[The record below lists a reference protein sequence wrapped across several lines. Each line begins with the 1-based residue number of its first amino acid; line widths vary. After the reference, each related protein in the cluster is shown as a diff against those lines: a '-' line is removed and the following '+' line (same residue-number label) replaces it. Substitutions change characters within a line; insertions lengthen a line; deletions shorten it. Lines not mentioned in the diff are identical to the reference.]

1 MIIKSFEV
9 GKLKIKEFNLY
20 LLYGKNEGYKNEII
34 ESKFLNKFTGIVNKY
49 DETDFILNFEIISNE
64 ILTKSL
70 FNEEKIIIVSR
81 VSDKIL
87 KYIEEIKTRN
97 FENIIIILKSGLLE
111 KKSKI
116 RNLFEKSKEL
126 IIIPFYDDNLQA
138 LSSIAVEFLNKNKIR
153 ISREA
158 VNLLVNRSSGD
169 RQNLKTELEK
179 LLNFS
184 ISQKNID
191 LETVEKLS
199 NLSEN
204 YAVNELADSF
214 LSKNKKNISK
224 ILNENNYAN
233 EDCILILRT
242 ILSKSK
248 RLMNILE
255 KYKETKNLDI
265 AISTTKPPIFWK
277 DKEIVRKQL
286 ITWEIED
293 LKSNIYKINEV
304 ETMVKSNSGNSLNL
318 VSDFIVNY

>member
-34 ESKFLNKFTGIVNKY
+34 ENKFLNKFTGIVNKY

-116 RNLFEKSKEL
+116 RNLFENGKEL
-126 IIIPFYDDNLQA
+126 IIIPFYDDNHQA

-277 DKEIVRKQL
+277 DKEVVKKQL

-318 VSDFIVNY
+318 VSDFIVNC

>member
-9 GKLKIKEFNLY
+9 NKLDITKFNLY
-20 LLYGKNEGYKNEII
+20 LFYGKNEGHKNEII
-34 ESKFLNKFTGIVNKY
+34 ESKFLNKFAGIVNKY
-49 DETDFILNFEIISNE
+49 DETEFILNFETISSE

-70 FNEEKIIIVSR
+70 FDEEKIIIVSR
-81 VSDKIL
+81 ASDKIL
-87 KYIEEIKTRN
+87 KYIEELKTKN
-97 FENIIIILKSGLLE
+97 FENIIIILKSSLLE

-116 RNLFEKSKEL
+116 RNLFEKNKKL
-126 IIIPFYDDNLQA
+126 VIIPFYDDNFQT
-138 LSSIAVEFLNKNKIR
+138 LSSIAVEFLNKNNIR
-153 ISREA
+153 TSREA
-158 VNLLVNRSSGD
+158 INLLVNRSSGD

-179 LLNFS
+179 ILNFS
-184 ISQKNID
+184 ISKKNID

-224 ILNENNYAN
+224 ILNENNYTS

-248 RLMNILE
+248 RLMGILE
-255 KYKETKNLDI
+255 KYNETKNLDI
-265 AISTTKPPIFWK
+265 AISATKPPIFWK
-277 DKEIVRKQL
+277 DREIVKKQV

-293 LKSNIYKINEV
+293 LKDNIYKINEV
-304 ETMVKSNSGNSLNL
+304 ETMAKSNSVNSFNL

>member
-1 MIIKSFEV
+1 MIIKSFEAN
-9 GKLKIKEFNLY
+9 KLKIKEFNLY
-20 LLYGKNEGYKNEII
+20 LFYGKSEGHKNEII
-34 ESKFLNKFTGIVNKY
+34 ESKFLNKFAGIVNKY
-49 DETDFILNFEIISNE
+49 DETEFILNFETISSE

-70 FNEEKIIIVSR
+70 FDEEKIIIVSR

-87 KYIEEIKTRN
+87 KYIEELKTKN

-116 RNLFEKSKEL
+116 RNLFEKDKKL
-126 IIIPFYDDNLQA
+126 VIIPFYDDNLQT

-153 ISREA
+153 TSREA
-158 VNLLVNRSSGD
+158 INLLVNRSSGD

-179 LLNFS
+179 ILNFS
-184 ISQKNID
+184 ISKKNID

-224 ILNENNYAN
+224 ILNENNYTS

-248 RLMNILE
+248 RLMGILE

-277 DKEIVRKQL
+277 DKEMVKKQV

-293 LKSNIYKINEV
+293 LKDNIYKINEV
-304 ETMVKSNSGNSLNL
+304 ETMAKNNSVNSFNL